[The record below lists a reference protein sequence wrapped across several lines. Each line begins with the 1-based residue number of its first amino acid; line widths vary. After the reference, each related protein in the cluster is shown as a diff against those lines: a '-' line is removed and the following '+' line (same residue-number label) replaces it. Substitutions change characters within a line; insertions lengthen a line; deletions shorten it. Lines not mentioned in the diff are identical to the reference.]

1 MKLGILDFF
10 RDVGNFF
17 KGGTVLGVDIGT
29 ASVKAVE
36 LTKKGDALALVNYGV
51 LGTRKYLDEPNQA
64 IQTSSLR
71 IVEKDAANLLK
82 SVLREMRSTT
92 KLAIASLPIF
102 STFTTVLDMPAL
114 SKEETAKAIRFQA
127 QQYIPLPPS
136 EVSIEWFPVEDFTSE
151 RGQKY
156 QRLLLVGIP
165 NEVIATYKRVYKAAG
180 LTLLSMEIEPF
191 SLLRA
196 FRKSFT
202 EEPVVVADIG
212 AESTG
217 VMVVRRGN
225 IEHVEQTDY
234 SGIYLT
240 KALAKSLDISM
251 ARAEEL
257 KCRRG
262 ISAAGADAE
271 LSTLLLP
278 FLDVIIQEV
287 KHVQTAYERRAGV
300 TVGKVMLSGGGAN
313 LIGIEPYVAS
323 QMGLPVAHHPYFLGI
338 GHPAELE
345 PETKRLENELAVA
358 CGLAERYF
366 S

>member
-1 MKLGILDFF
+1 MKLGIFDFF
-10 RDVGNFF
+10 QDIGNFF
-17 KGGTVLGVDIGT
+17 KGGTVLGIDIGT
-29 ASVKAVE
+29 ASMKAVE
-36 LTKKGDALALVNYGV
+36 LTKKGDALRLVNYGV
-51 LGTRKYLDEPNQA
+51 LATKRYLDYPNQA
-64 IQTSSLR
+64 IQTSSLH
-71 IVEKDAANLLK
+71 IVEKDAAQLLRTL
-82 SVLREMRSTT
+82 LREMGSRT
-92 KLAIASLPIF
+92 KLAIASLPVF

-127 QQYIPLPPS
+127 QQYIPLSPND
-136 EVSIEWFPVEDFTSE
+136 VSIESFHVEDFTSE

-156 QRLLLVGIP
+156 QRLLLVGVP
-165 NEVIATYKRVYKAAG
+165 NEIIAAYKRVYKAAG

-196 FRKSFT
+196 LKSSFT
-202 EEPVVVADIG
+202 EEPVIVADIG
-212 AESTG
+212 AESTS
-217 VMVVRRGN
+217 VMVVKQGN

-234 SGIYLT
+234 SGVYLT
-240 KALAKSLDISM
+240 KALSKSLDISM
-251 ARAEEL
+251 TRAEEL

-287 KHVQTAYERRAGV
+287 KHVEDAYERRTGV
-300 TVGKVMLSGGGAN
+300 RVGKVMLVGGGAN
-313 LIGIEPYVAS
+313 LIGIEPYFSS
-323 QMGLPVAHHPYFLGI
+323 QIGLPIAHHSLFLGI
-338 GHPAELE
+338 GHPPELE
-345 PETKRLENELAVA
+345 PAVKRLENELAVA